1 MLLKPFSLAAAGLAV
16 ATQAFLLPPEIS
28 QSDIDIVDSLTA
40 GVEAFSVPQSA
51 VVNVSCPGCLS
62 RGNVG
67 HHGAKAASEKPSHL
81 ELAFAIDHT
90 ETGDKLIVNDF
101 PLYPKANPFLYTLKA
116 PLVPDGCVRT
126 AIKELRGH
134 RPRPFPQQEL
144 GYQLSVSQRAMN
156 AEDGLALYD
165 LSLQIIEVG
174 DVFVDDIPMVQIT
187 LIKDVDTGALAI
199 GGVTKA
205 ETATSTP
212 ADKEEE
218 CTTFMCRWLAALKDG
233 MAKVKGC
240 HGKMRGGAKDSRP
253 HRHHGGHH
261 HHEGHHH
268 HKGHPNTEG
277 GDRHHRTGHHHTWG
291 QLFKNVVQ
299 HIVLP
304 IAVGIVA
311 GVIVSLIGMMVGS
324 LVVTVWR
331 TFFRRPS
338 HRSRAHSHSHSHSHS
353 KAPTEEVAAAE
364 VEEKSGLMDHQD
376 PPPSYDEESVPTPP
390 SYEGGAAPKTD
401 V

>member
-1 MLLKPFSLAAAGLAV
+1 MLLKPLSLAAAGLAV
-16 ATQAFLLPPEIS
+16 ATQAFLIPPEIS
-28 QSDIDIVDSLTA
+28 KSDIDVVDSLTA

-62 RGNVG
+62 HGNEG
-67 HHGAKAASEKPSHL
+67 HHGAQAASDKPSHL
-81 ELAFAIDHT
+81 ELAFSIDHT
-90 ETGDKLIVNDF
+90 EPADRLIVNDF

-116 PLVPDGCVRT
+116 PLVPDGCMRSAV
-126 AIKELRGH
+126 KELRGH

-144 GYQLSVSQRAMN
+144 GYQLSVSQRATN

-165 LSLQIIEVG
+165 LALQIIEVG
-174 DVFVDDIPMVQIT
+174 DVFVDGVPTVQIT
-187 LIKDVDTGALAI
+187 LIKDVNTGALAI
-199 GGVTKA
+199 GGVTKS
-205 ETATSTP
+205 ETAAPTP
-212 ADKEEE
+212 GDKEEE
-218 CTTFMCRWLAALKDG
+218 CTTFMCKWLAAMKAG

-253 HRHHGGHH
+253 HHHHG
-261 HHEGHHH
+261 GHHH
-268 HKGHPNTEG
+268 HKGHPNAEG
-277 GDRHHRTGHHHTWG
+277 GDRHHRISHHHTWS

-299 HIVLP
+299 HIILP

-338 HRSRAHSHSHSHSHS
+338 HRHHSHSHSHSHAHS
-353 KAPTEEVAAAE
+353 KAPAEEAADAD
-364 VEEKSGLMDHQD
+364 VEEKSGLIEHQD
-376 PPPSYDEESVPTPP
+376 PPPSYDEESIGTPP
-390 SYEGGAAPKTD
+390 SYEGEAAPKTD